1 MSVGM
6 PVGFLVGVLEGRS
19 VGKGKLSL
27 SLTGAKGAT
36 GATGADVVGCGD
48 AVGYAEIEG
57 ASVCT

>member
-1 MSVGM
+1 M
-6 PVGFLVGVLEGRS
+6 GRS
-19 VGKGKLSL
+19 VGKGRLSL
-27 SLTGAKGAT
+27 SLTGAVGATGAT